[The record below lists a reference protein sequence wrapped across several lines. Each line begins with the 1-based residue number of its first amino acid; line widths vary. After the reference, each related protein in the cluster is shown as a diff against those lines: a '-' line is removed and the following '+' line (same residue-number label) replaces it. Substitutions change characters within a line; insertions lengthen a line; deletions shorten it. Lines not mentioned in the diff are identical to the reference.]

1 MGSKCR
7 FVPLSTRIRGLVRDS
22 HELEALIQRG
32 ELLVDGM
39 PVRSPRA
46 IVPAESSVVIATP
59 KELRGREKLASALRD
74 LRVDAADAVA
84 LDAGAAAGGFTQALL
99 EAGVRRVYA
108 VDVGFGQLRGSLRQ
122 DPRVV
127 VLERT
132 NVAELDERRID
143 TPVDV
148 IAMDLSYLPVASA
161 VDQLRD
167 VPKAHSAQLVALI
180 KPMFELGL
188 PQLPAEG
195 RLGEAVLRAVN
206 GVTAAGWDVVRVVES
221 RILGSHGAVE
231 FFLHARR
238 SARSDPGSGRP
249 PVSA

>member
-1 MGSKCR
+1 MGSKRR
-7 FVPLSTRIRGLVRDS
+7 FVPLSTRMRGLVSDS
-22 HELEALIQRG
+22 HELEALIERG
-32 ELLVDGM
+32 ELLVDGK

-46 IVPAESSVVIATP
+46 IVPAGSSVVIATP
-59 KELRGREKLASALRD
+59 KELRGQEKLASALRD
-74 LRVDAADAVA
+74 LRVDVADAVA
-84 LDAGAAAGGFTQALL
+84 LDVGAAAGGFTRALL
-99 EAGVRRVYA
+99 QAGVRCVYA

-132 NVAELDERRID
+132 NVAELNERRID

-161 VDQLRD
+161 VDQLHR
-167 VPKAHSAQLVALI
+167 VPVAECAQLVALI

-188 PQLPAEG
+188 PQLPPDD
-195 RLGEAVLRAVN
+195 RLGEAVVLATR

-221 RILGSHGAVE
+221 RLRGSHGAVE
-231 FFLHARR
+231 FFLHAR
-238 SARSDPGSGRP
+238 ARRPKSSGEEQ
-249 PVSA
+249 